1 MHVRKHT
8 PFKIWAEI
16 FLAFFVLQSTVIAEC
31 DSLYVEIEEN
41 CYWEKDIQ
49 FLKDLIANSD
59 LTIEPLDLG
68 TQTWTNGRLTYF
80 YTVNSDLK
88 GEIPLS
94 IGNLNELTYF
104 YTYGNKFTGSI
115 PDTVKNLTSLTS
127 LAFEYSDLT
136 GTISES
142 LSNLTS
148 LTKLSLIGSQLSG
161 TIPETISNLT
171 NLTQLN
177 LSWNDFS
184 GEIPSII
191 GTLSN
196 LTSLDLSGNDLSGSI
211 PLEISNLTMIENL
224 WFGDN
229 DLSGDIPS
237 GIGNMANLKH
247 LRLTNNNFSG
257 DIPSWAFNI
266 TNLEILE
273 LNGNAF
279 TGSIPSDIGNL
290 KNLKALELANNQL
303 TGSIPAEIG
312 SMTNLK
318 SLVSLMNNQLSGSIP
333 PEIGNLKNLERLYLS
348 NNQLSGE
355 IPTEIGDL
363 DSLRSLW
370 LNDNQLTGQ
379 VPETI
384 CTLNLTWGHVNNWDV
399 STIYNNQLCPA
410 YPDTLYPTCV
420 ADYMGT
426 QDGCD
431 YAQNDGKLYLESDL
445 KFLRELIT
453 NSELSIGPFDLGSQ
467 QWKDSRLTQ
476 LEITKSGQSL
486 KGEIPLSL
494 GNLTQLTSLKSNN
507 NKFTGT
513 IPDTIK
519 NLTNLTHLEISEG
532 KLNGGIPESI
542 GNLSSITHLS
552 LYKNELTDSIP
563 ETIGNLSSITYLDLY
578 NNKLTGVIPD
588 TIGNLSSLTYLD
600 LADNQLTGSIS
611 ETIGNLN
618 NLNYLYLNNN
628 QLTGSIPDTISNLSS
643 LTHLYLNSN
652 QLTGSIPE
660 TIGNLSSLTHLYL
673 NSNQLTGSIP
683 DAIGNLSSLR
693 DLSLSSNQLIGSIPV
708 SIGNLINLRVLF
720 LAGNQLTGS
729 IPETIG
735 NLSSLTYLYLEYN
748 QLAGSIPET
757 IGNLNNL
764 NYLYLNNN
772 QLTGSIP
779 ETVSNLSSLH
789 LKYLFLDNN
798 QLTGSI
804 PESIGNLNNLKYIR
818 LNNNQLTGSIPETIS
833 HLTRLISLHLNNN
846 QLTGSIPASIGNLS
860 SLTRLELNN
869 NQLTGRISEA
879 IGNLSSLK
887 YLYLYSNQLTGS
899 IPVSIGNLINLRVLF
914 LAGNQLTGSIP
925 ESIGNL
931 NNLKYIRLNNNQLTG
946 RIPDT
951 IGNLSSLNKLYLND
965 NQLRGIVP
973 SNLCD
978 LSLLQL
984 IQLDNNNL
992 CPTYPECLDASS
1004 IGTQD
1009 KSKCHFPDI
1018 YEMSPSEP
1026 VPGQM
1031 VALTGINFGSPFNA
1045 TTVNYYQDEVVTEGY
1060 LFKEPSIETE
1070 LFVRIP
1076 SGISTGT
1083 CTTRVAVMG
1092 DSLMTSWPFTFTL
1105 KSIPDA
1111 PVLRKVY
1118 KNLESVWTAVNTITA
1133 EDTILI
1139 SSYGID
1145 TEGWSVFLS
1154 KDGKTLQGTSLS
1166 TKTDSL
1172 FGIAPQIIVPT
1183 GLGTGKVNITLFT
1196 EVNGLENERSDTL
1209 VINYLDNYVFVNSA
1223 NTGGPWLGTEE
1234 SPFSTI
1240 QAGINAVSK
1249 SGTVLVSNGTYVEN
1263 INFIGKGIKLG
1274 SLYMTTGDDSHIS
1287 STIIDGNKNGS
1298 VVSFI
1303 NNEDTSSV
1311 LTGFTIQ
1318 NGSGTLI
1325 DAIES
1330 HGGGIYCKSASPY
1343 LKNLNIIE
1351 NSATHLGGG
1360 IYCSLSAN
1368 PIISDIIISGNKTL
1382 DETTGQG
1389 GGLFCWLSAPELNNV
1404 LMVNNS
1410 SIYGGGAYLGGEG
1423 TGASFTHVTIV
1434 DNIGTYGGGI
1444 YLNLDNGQF
1453 THQPTVLNSIIWN
1466 NKPKQIYFS
1475 ADNNPWGID
1484 ISYSIIEGGQESIS
1498 NANNA
1503 TINWGAGNITSSPI
1517 LTNNYRLDPY
1527 SPAIGAASS
1536 TDDPQTDLNG
1546 DPRPNPEGSLPDIGA
1561 YESARALRLLR
1572 TSPIL
1577 DGLTLDDISL
1587 WNDKASLSAH
1597 WKKFENNSAINY
1609 EYAIGTYD
1617 VNNIADWQSSGSD
1630 TFITVTGLN
1639 LAHDSTYFF
1648 NIIGTDAM
1656 GRVSKTSTSNGV
1668 LIDIIPPSI
1677 ISADIEWTALN
1688 PVLGDLKLQ
1697 LNISEPVVAGLINMS
1712 SSQGDQY
1719 ELEYNLVEQKKYD
1732 ITISGP
1738 FTSGD
1743 EISVVVKDLKDR
1755 AGSTSDTTFTYP
1767 VAYLSDYNVDGVI
1780 DASDLSK
1787 FVAGWLSKDFQYELG
1802 PTVGKVPFLKPDVDG
1817 QFDIYDA
1824 AAFTRMWHWSLNK
1837 SGKMIPRYY
1846 VNSGK
1851 NLTSKNENQ
1860 TLMITISED
1869 VSTMNIFFEYPKDKV
1884 VLKQLPQSSSENKI
1898 FLSDLDTLNGELLIT
1913 AGYLEPKLQSFDVPY
1928 IIMGKDDVM
1937 IKATYRM
1944 FDTSGEIFS
1953 QGTKEITLRPVP
1965 EEFALHQNYPNP
1977 FNPVTTINYDLPQ
1990 QTHVDLFVYDI
2001 MGREVVKLIHEEMPA
2016 GYQSITWNARNSFG
2030 LQVSA
2035 GIYFYQIQTKD
2046 FVKTKKMVVLK

>member
-59 LTIEPLDLG
+59 LTIEPLILG

-80 YTVNSDLK
+80 YTVNTDLK

-104 YTYGNKFTGSI
+104 YSYGNKFTGSI

-196 LTSLDLSGNDLSGSI
+196 LTSLDLSGNNLSGSI
-211 PLEISNLTMIENL
+211 PSEISNLTMIENL
-224 WFGDN
+224 WLGDN

-237 GIGNMANLKH
+237 DIGNMANLKH
-247 LRLTNNNFSG
+247 LRLTNNNFGG
-257 DIPSWAFNI
+257 DIPSWVFNI
-266 TNLEILE
+266 TNLEVLE

-290 KNLKALELANNQL
+290 KNLKTLELANNQL

-312 SMTNLK
+312 SMSNLK
-318 SLVSLMNNQLSGSIP
+318 SSVSFSNNQLSGSIP
-333 PEIGNLKNLERLYLS
+333 PEIGNLKNLERLYL
-348 NNQLSGE
+348 NHNQLSGE
-355 IPTEIGDL
+355 IPPEIGDL
-363 DSLRSLW
+363 DSLKALW

-384 CTLNLTWGHVNNWDV
+384 CTLNLTWGHANNWDV

-420 ADYMGT
+420 ADYMGN
-426 QDGCD
+426 QEGCS
-431 YAQNDGKLYLESDL
+431 YEQNDGELYLKTDL
-445 KFLRELIT
+445 QFLKDLIA
-453 NSELSIGPFDLGSQ
+453 NRNLSISQFDLGSQ
-467 QWKDSRLTQ
+467 QWKDTRLTH
-476 LEITKSGQSL
+476 LSLSGMSMGQSL
-486 KGEIPLSL
+486 KGEIPQSV
-494 GNLTQLTSLKSNN
+494 GNLTKLESLKSDQ

-513 IPDTIK
+513 IPDTMK
-519 NLTNLTHLEISEG
+519 HLTELTHLKITNG
-532 KLNGGIPESI
+532 KLSGEIPQII
-542 GNLSSITHLS
+542 GNL
-552 LYKNELTDSIP
+552 K
-563 ETIGNLSSITYLDLY
+563 
-578 NNKLTGVIPD
+578 KLEK
-588 TIGNLSSLTYLD
+588 L
-600 LADNQLTGSIS
+600 
-611 ETIGNLN
+611 E
-618 NLNYLYLNNN
+618 LYLNNF
-628 QLTGSIPDTISNLSS
+628 TGSIPDTITTLTKLTILNLGSNQFNDSIPKTIGNLTKLNILGLSNATLIGKIPSGIGNLGNLNELWLNNNS
-643 LTHLYLNSN
+643 LSGTIPDSITSLRNLTYLRLDYN

-660 TIGNLSSLTHLYL
+660 TIGNLSKLEIMGLEYNQLSGEIPPGIGNLGSLKQLWLRGNQLTGLIPETIGNL
-673 NSNQLTGSIP
+673 NSLNYLSLRDNQLTGSIP
-683 DAIGNLSSLR
+683 EIIGNLNSLTT
-693 DLSLSSNQLIGSIPV
+693 LSLS
-708 SIGNLINLRVLF
+708 
-720 LAGNQLTGS
+720 GNQLTGS

-735 NLSSLTYLYLEYN
+735 NLSSLISLWLDNN
-748 QLAGSIPET
+748 QLIGPIPDAIGNLNSIKNIYLMNNQLTGTIPET
-757 IGNLNNL
+757 IGNL
-764 NYLYLNNN
+764 
-772 QLTGSIP
+772 T
-779 ETVSNLSSLH
+779 
-789 LKYLFLDNN
+789 
-798 QLTGSI
+798 
-804 PESIGNLNNLKYIR
+804 NLKR
-818 LNNNQLTGSIPETIS
+818 LF
-833 HLTRLISLHLNNN
+833 
-846 QLTGSIPASIGNLS
+846 
-860 SLTRLELNN
+860 
-869 NQLTGRISEA
+869 
-879 IGNLSSLK
+879 
-887 YLYLYSNQLTGS
+887 LYSNQVTGIIPEAIGDLKNLNTLYLSNNELTGA
-899 IPVSIGNLINLRVLF
+899 IPITIGDLPKLTYLILTSNQLSGTIPEALGNLTKLTVLE
-914 LAGNQLTGSIP
+914 LLDNKLSGA
-925 ESIGNL
+925 
-931 NNLKYIRLNNNQLTG
+931 
-946 RIPDT
+946 IPDT
-951 IGNLSSLNKLYLND
+951 IGNLTDLTHLELGSNKLTGKIPEAIGNLTKLASLKLSK
-965 NQLRGIVP
+965 NQLRGLVP
-973 SNLCD
+973 TSLCNLS
-978 LSLLQL
+978 SLQTIELN
-984 IQLDNNNL
+984 DNNL
-992 CPTYPECLDASS
+992 CPSYPECLDASS
-1004 IGTQD
+1004 IGNQD
-1009 KSKCHFPDI
+1009 ISKCHFPDI
-1018 YEMSPSEP
+1018 YDLSPDEP
-1026 VPGQM
+1026 ISGQM
-1031 VALTGINFGSPFNA
+1031 VTLTGINFGSPFDA
-1045 TTVNYYQDEVVTEGY
+1045 TTVNFYQNETVTEGF
-1060 LFKEPSIETE
+1060 LFKTPSIETE

-1076 SGISTGT
+1076 STLATGI
-1083 CTTRVAVMG
+1083 CTTRVSVLG
-1092 DSLMTSWPFTFTL
+1092 DSMMTSWPFSFNV
-1105 KSIPDA
+1105 KSVPDG

-1118 KNLESVWTAVNTITA
+1118 KNFGSGWVAVNTITA
-1133 EDTILI
+1133 EDTILV
-1139 SSYGID
+1139 SGYGID
-1145 TEGWSVFLS
+1145 TNGGTVFLS
-1154 KDGKTLQGTSLS
+1154 KDGKMLQGTNLATQS
-1166 TKTDSL
+1166 DPV
-1172 FGIAPQIIVPT
+1172 FGIAPQVVVPT
-1183 GLGTGKVNITLFT
+1183 GLGTGQVEITVST
-1196 EVNGLENERSDTL
+1196 VVNGTESELSDKL
-1209 VINYLDNYVFVNSA
+1209 VINYIDNYVFVNSS
-1223 NTGGPWLGTEE
+1223 NSEGPWLGTEE
-1234 SPFSTI
+1234 SPYNNI
-1240 QAGINAVSK
+1240 QAGIDAVSS
-1249 SGTVLVSNGTYVEN
+1249 SGTVLVYNGTYLEN

-1287 STIIDGNKNGS
+1287 STIIDGNQNGS

-1389 GGLFCWLSAPELNNV
+1389 GGLFCWFSAPELNNV

-1434 DNIGTYGGGI
+1434 DNIGTYGGGF
-1444 YLNLDNGQF
+1444 YLNLDDGQF
-1453 THQPTVLNSIIWN
+1453 TDQPTVLNSIIWN
-1466 NKPKQIYFS
+1466 NKPQQIYFT
-1475 ADNNPWGID
+1475 DENNPWGID
-1484 ISYSIIEGGQESIS
+1484 ISYSIIEGGKESIS

-1517 LTNNYRLDPY
+1517 LTSNYRLDPY

-1546 DPRPNPEGSLPDIGA
+1546 GPRPNPEGSLPDIGA
-1561 YESARALRLLR
+1561 YESVRALRLLR

-1577 DGLTLDDISL
+1577 DGLIINDISL
-1587 WNDKASLSAH
+1587 WNDEASLSAH

-1639 LAHDSTYFF
+1639 LEHDSTYFF
-1648 NIIGTDAM
+1648 NIIGTDTM

-1697 LNISEPVVAGLINMS
+1697 LNISEPVVAGLLNMS

-1719 ELEYNLVEQKKYD
+1719 ELEYNLIKEERYEM
-1732 ITISGP
+1732 TISGP
-1738 FTSGD
+1738 FIGGD
-1743 EISVVVKDLKDR
+1743 EISIKVTGLQDR
-1755 AGSTSDTTFTYP
+1755 AGTIASDTVLTYP
-1767 VAYLSDYNVDGVI
+1767 VGYLSDYNVDGLI

-1787 FVAGWLSKDFQYELG
+1787 FVTAWQSKDFQYELG

-1824 AAFTRMWHWSLNK
+1824 AAFTRMWHWSVNK

-1860 TLMITISED
+1860 TLMITVSED
-1869 VSTMNIFFEYPKDKV
+1869 VSTMNIFFEYPKEKV
-1884 VLKQLPQSSSENKI
+1884 RIQQLPQASFSKEI
-1898 FLSDLDTLNGELLIT
+1898 VLSDLDTLNGEFLIT

-1953 QGTKEITLRPVP
+1953 QGTKEITLKPVP

-2001 MGREVVKLIHEEMPA
+2001 MGREVVKLIQEEMPA

-2035 GIYFYQIQTKD
+2035 GIYFFQIQTSD
-2046 FVKTKKMVVLK
+2046 FVKTKKMVLLK

>member
-1 MHVRKHT
+1 
-8 PFKIWAEI
+8 
-16 FLAFFVLQSTVIAEC
+16 
-31 DSLYVEIEEN
+31 
-41 CYWEKDIQ
+41 
-49 FLKDLIANSD
+49 
-59 LTIEPLDLG
+59 
-68 TQTWTNGRLTYF
+68 
-80 YTVNSDLK
+80 
-88 GEIPLS
+88 
-94 IGNLNELTYF
+94 
-104 YTYGNKFTGSI
+104 
-115 PDTVKNLTSLTS
+115 
-127 LAFEYSDLT
+127 
-136 GTISES
+136 
-142 LSNLTS
+142 
-148 LTKLSLIGSQLSG
+148 
-161 TIPETISNLT
+161 
-171 NLTQLN
+171 
-177 LSWNDFS
+177 
-184 GEIPSII
+184 
-191 GTLSN
+191 
-196 LTSLDLSGNDLSGSI
+196 
-211 PLEISNLTMIENL
+211 
-224 WFGDN
+224 
-229 DLSGDIPS
+229 
-237 GIGNMANLKH
+237 
-247 LRLTNNNFSG
+247 
-257 DIPSWAFNI
+257 
-266 TNLEILE
+266 
-273 LNGNAF
+273 
-279 TGSIPSDIGNL
+279 
-290 KNLKALELANNQL
+290 LKALELANNQL

-431 YAQNDGKLYLESDL
+431 YAQNDGILYLESDL
-445 KFLRELIT
+445 KFLRDLIT
-453 NSELSIGPFDLGSQ
+453 NNELSIGPFDLGWQ
-467 QWKDSRLTQ
+467 QWKDTRLTH
-476 LEITKSGQSL
+476 LTLSGMSRDL
-486 KGEIPLSL
+486 RREIPQSV
-494 GNLTQLTSLKSNN
+494 GNLTKLESLKFDR

-513 IPDTIK
+513 IPDTMK
-519 NLTNLTHLEISEG
+519 HLTELTHLKITNSELSGEIPQ
-532 KLNGGIPESI
+532 II
-542 GNLSSITHLS
+542 GNL
-552 LYKNELTDSIP
+552 K
-563 ETIGNLSSITYLDLY
+563 
-578 NNKLTGVIPD
+578 KLEK
-588 TIGNLSSLTYLD
+588 L
-600 LADNQLTGSIS
+600 
-611 ETIGNLN
+611 E
-618 NLNYLYLNNN
+618 LYLNNF
-628 QLTGSIPDTISNLSS
+628 TGSIPDSITTLTKLTILNLG
-643 LTHLYLNSN
+643 SN
-652 QLTGSIPE
+652 QFNDSIPK
-660 TIGNLSSLTHLYL
+660 TIGNLTKL
-673 NSNQLTGSIP
+673 NILGLSNAKLIGKIP
-683 DAIGNLSSLR
+683 SGIGNLGNLNELWLNHNSLSGTIPDSITSLR
-693 DLSLSSNQLIGSIPV
+693 N
-708 SIGNLINLRVLF
+708 
-720 LAGNQLTGS
+720 
-729 IPETIG
+729 
-735 NLSSLTYLYLEYN
+735 LTYLR
-748 QLAGSIPET
+748 
-757 IGNLNNL
+757 
-764 NYLYLNNN
+764 
-772 QLTGSIP
+772 
-779 ETVSNLSSLH
+779 
-789 LKYLFLDNN
+789 LDNN
-798 QLTGSI
+798 QLTG
-804 PESIGNLNNLKYIR
+804 K
-818 LNNNQLTGSIPETIS
+818 IPET
-833 HLTRLISLHLNNN
+833 
-846 QLTGSIPASIGNLS
+846 
-860 SLTRLELNN
+860 
-869 NQLTGRISEA
+869 

-899 IPVSIGNLINLRVLF
+899 IPETIGNLSSLNELRLNNNQLTGSIPETIGNLSNLTRLQLSDNKFTGSIPESIGNLSSLIHLYLEYNELTGSIAESIGNLNNLNYLYLNNNQLTSSIPETIGNLSGLHLKYLF
-914 LAGNQLTGSIP
+914 LNSNQLTGSIP
-925 ESIGNL
+925 ESISNL
-931 NNLKYIRLNNNQLTG
+931 NNLKYLRLNNNQLTG
-946 RIPDT
+946 SIPETIGNLTRLIGLYLNNNQLTGSIPETVGNLSGLHFKNLFLDNNQLTGSIPDT
-951 IGNLSSLNKLYLND
+951 IGNLNNLKYLRLYNNQLTGSIPETIGNLSSLTQLYLYDNKLTGSIPETIGNLSNLRSLSLGGNKLTGKIPEAIGNLTKLASLKLSK
-965 NQLRGIVP
+965 NQLRGLVP
-973 SNLCD
+973 TSLCNLS
-978 LSLLQL
+978 SLQTIELN
-984 IQLDNNNL
+984 DNNL
-992 CPTYPECLDASS
+992 CPSYPECLDASS
-1004 IGTQD
+1004 IGNQD
-1009 KSKCHFPDI
+1009 ISKCHFPDI
-1018 YEMSPSEP
+1018 YDLSPDEP
-1026 VPGQM
+1026 ISGQM
-1031 VALTGINFGSPFNA
+1031 VTLTGINFGSPFDA
-1045 TTVNYYQDEVVTEGY
+1045 TTVNFYQNETVTEGF
-1060 LFKEPSIETE
+1060 LFKTPSIETE

-1076 SGISTGT
+1076 SVLTTGI
-1083 CTTRVAVMG
+1083 CTTRVSVLG
-1092 DSLMTSWPFTFTL
+1092 DSLMTSWPISFNV
-1105 KSIPDA
+1105 KSVPDG

-1118 KNLESVWTAVNTITA
+1118 KNFGSGWVAVNTITA
-1133 EDTILI
+1133 EDTILV
-1139 SSYGID
+1139 SGYGID
-1145 TEGWSVFLS
+1145 TNGGTVFLF
-1154 KDGKTLQGTSLS
+1154 KDGKMLQGNNLATQS
-1166 TKTDSL
+1166 DPV
-1172 FGIAPQIIVPT
+1172 FGIAPQVVVPT
-1183 GLGTGKVNITLFT
+1183 GLGTGQVEITVST
-1196 EVNGLENERSDTL
+1196 VVNGTESELSDKL
-1209 VINYLDNYVFVNSA
+1209 VINYIDNYVFVNSS
-1223 NTGGPWLGTEE
+1223 NSEGPWLGTEE
-1234 SPFSTI
+1234 SPYNNI
-1240 QAGINAVSK
+1240 QAGIDAVSS
-1249 SGTVLVSNGTYVEN
+1249 SGTVLVSNGTYLEN

-1287 STIIDGNKNGS
+1287 STIIDGNQNGS

-1389 GGLFCWLSAPELNNV
+1389 GGLFCRLSTPELNNV

-1434 DNIGTYGGGI
+1434 DNIGTYGGGF
-1444 YLNLDNGQF
+1444 YLNLDDGQF

-1743 EISVVVKDLKDR
+1743 EIAVLVKDLKDR

-2001 MGREVVKLIHEEMPA
+2001 MGREVVKLIQEEMPA

-2035 GIYFYQIQTKD
+2035 GIYFFQIQTSD
-2046 FVKTKKMVVLK
+2046 FVKTKKMVLLK